1 MSFTGV
7 AIGLLSFIIIDIFHP
22 IVIKAEY
29 YIGKKIWLA
38 FLVAG
43 VVFITVSIF
52 ISNLILSIPLS
63 IIGFC
68 CLWSIGELFE
78 QEESEKG
85 MVSF

>member
-7 AIGLLSFIIIDIFHP
+7 AIGLLSFIIIGIFHP
-22 IVIKAEY
+22 IVIKSEY

-52 ISNLILSIPLS
+52 ISNLILLI
-63 IIGFC
+63 
-68 CLWSIGELFE
+68 
-78 QEESEKG
+78 
-85 MVSF
+85 